1 MIENH
6 VAFPADLRAGLVGM
20 VAHAQT
26 VQRDLKNVTK
36 ILEELA
42 KKDKTCQLIQTVPG
56 LGTICSCRLR
66 ATAGTSQGSKI
77 LKIFL
82 PITA

>member
-1 MIENH
+1 MNISKGVTGKARLKDMIENH
-6 VAFPADLRAGLVGM
+6 VAFPAELRAGLVGM

-42 KKDKTCQLIQTVPG
+42 KKDK
-56 LGTICSCRLR
+56 
-66 ATAGTSQGSKI
+66 K
-77 LKIFL
+77 
-82 PITA
+82 